1 MSTVSGTGQWPGTGD
16 PLEAQLTV
24 FGECAELPGGVD
36 ACPPLVWLPGR
47 GVGADQLGRACA
59 LLSDLPVEIGPHG
72 WKLADRPGADLRRA
86 AAFLREDIEAL
97 AIAASGYAGPL
108 TVQVLGPW
116 TMASAL
122 YLARGDVVLS
132 DRGGVRELAASLAAG
147 IAGHVA
153 EVRRQVPGAQVAV
166 QVDESG
172 IGRVL
177 AGAVPTFS
185 GYSRLRAVPG
195 PDAVEVLTP
204 VLAEI
209 HAAGAT
215 SVVHVPDAGVAVAAL
230 AGAGGVGLRI
240 DGWNEPRWTLVAR
253 AVERGMNLWAALPAD
268 PERRDPVSL
277 AESVAV
283 GWQRIGLPA
292 AGLMNVRLLDDSH
305 APDPA
310 RARAVMRELGRAAE
324 ILGERA
330 QG

>member
-1 MSTVSGTGQWPGTGD
+1 
-16 PLEAQLTV
+16 LEAQLTV
-24 FGECAELPGGVD
+24 LGEYAELPGGVD

-47 GVGADQLGRACA
+47 GIGADRLGRACA
-59 LLSDLPVEIGPHG
+59 LLSDLPVELGPHG
-72 WKLADRPGADLRRA
+72 WKLADHPGTDLRRA
-86 AAFLREDIEAL
+86 AAFLREDVEAL

-108 TVQVLGPW
+108 TVHAPGPW

-132 DRGGVRELAASLAAG
+132 DHGAVRELAASLAVG
-147 IAGHVA
+147 ITAHVA
-153 EVRRQVPGAQVAV
+153 EIRRQVPEAQIVV
-166 QVDESG
+166 QLDESG
-172 IGRVL
+172 IDRVL
-177 AGAVPTFS
+177 AGTVPTFS

-204 VLAEI
+204 LLAEI
-209 HAAGAT
+209 HAAGAA
-215 SVVHVPDAGVAVAAL
+215 SVMHVPDAGVGVAAL

-253 AVERGMNLWAALPAD
+253 AVERGMSLWAALPAD
-268 PERRDPVSL
+268 PERRDPAAL

-283 GWQRIGLPA
+283 GWRRIGLPA
-292 AGLMNVRLLDDSH
+292 AGLADVYLLDDGQ

-310 RARAVMRELGRAAE
+310 RARAAVRELGCVAE